1 NLDRRPSLND
11 GDNSSQT
18 FASKQDMASIP
29 KNLPKAGE
37 TFEHAEMSAKINA
50 IKQDGATNLQ
60 QSQFGKVDNTRQ
72 QQFGND
78 SANRQPQFGN
88 DSASRQPQFGNNNG
102 SQPQARKD
110 TYPLSSFGETD
121 RQREDKMR
129 AGQGRGIGGYQA
141 DSAQVSQS
149 KNNNLDNKNIDFNN
163 RNNDY
168 NNKNN
173 ALNNRTNNFNNSNNG
188 NNRNN
193 DFNNKNNGIGN
204 SGNNFNNKDKQ
215 EERLTQVNI
224 EQAISQVTPR
234 TPYVAPPLS
243 LLLPPEARS
252 TSKEEIEHAKVAITN
267 TLLNQFDIVS
277 EVVDVLPGPTLTLYT
292 LSVQLPKGKLLGSM
306 TAYAGNLAKEIPAES
321 VRIIAPIPGKNA
333 VGIEV
338 SNKYRT
344 KVVLSETL
352 MSPAFNLAKA
362 PATFAVGKNT
372 YGKDVVCN
380 IKDMPHV
387 LIAGATASGK
397 SCCINSIIVSFLYK
411 ASPDDVRL
419 ILIDPK
425 RMELSVYDGI
435 PHLLLPEIIY
445 DIDKAIRA
453 LNWCI
458 AEMDRRKKYLGDLRY
473 RNIDEYNADCA
484 KQGYQKM
491 PRIIIIVDELADLMD
506 MGKKAVEDS
515 LNRLARLARAVGIHL
530 VLATQ
535 RPSVD
540 VIPGTI
546 KNNLPTRIAFKL
558 TSAVDSGTMLGTNGA
573 EDLLGNGDLLFM
585 SSTSSSL
592 ERMQGAYVSN
602 EEVQKVVDFVKENNS
617 CFFDNN
623 IQDEIFKEKEEAKP
637 ETKDRSTKKQSNMPS
652 GIFDALSLGVELEGA
667 PITIS
672 NMQRRL
678 SFGWPKA
685 AKIYDAMDNL
695 GFLSQSEKDP
705 RAKYVNI
712 SQAELDALIREN
724 SDEDDGE

>member
-1 NLDRRPSLND
+1 
-11 GDNSSQT
+11 
-18 FASKQDMASIP
+18 
-29 KNLPKAGE
+29 
-37 TFEHAEMSAKINA
+37 
-50 IKQDGATNLQ
+50 
-60 QSQFGKVDNTRQ
+60 
-72 QQFGND
+72 
-78 SANRQPQFGN
+78 
-88 DSASRQPQFGNNNG
+88 
-102 SQPQARKD
+102 
-110 TYPLSSFGETD
+110 
-121 RQREDKMR
+121 MR

-149 KNNNLDNKNIDFNN
+149 KNNNLDNNN
-163 RNNDY
+163 GIG

-173 ALNNRTNNFNNSNNG
+173 ALNNRNNNFNSNNNG
-188 NNRNN
+188 IANNRNN
-193 DFNNKNNGIGN
+193 DFNNKNNVIGN
-204 SGNNFNNKDKQ
+204 NGNNFNNRDKQ

-277 EVVDVLPGPTLTLYT
+277 EVVDVLSGPTLTLYT

-530 VLATQ
+530 ILATQ

-585 SSTSSSL
+585 SSKSSVL

-602 EEVQKVVDFVKENNS
+602 DEVQKVVDFVK
-617 CFFDNN
+617 
-623 IQDEIFKEKEEAKP
+623 
-637 ETKDRSTKKQSNMPS
+637 
-652 GIFDALSLGVELEGA
+652 
-667 PITIS
+667 
-672 NMQRRL
+672 
-678 SFGWPKA
+678 
-685 AKIYDAMDNL
+685 
-695 GFLSQSEKDP
+695 
-705 RAKYVNI
+705 
-712 SQAELDALIREN
+712 
-724 SDEDDGE
+724 